1 MPTNTIPRARP
12 RDADA
17 GLDVEHEG
25 TADVDFVDAQDP
37 LPGNAPRRVRG
48 SRGVS
53 GPRQPPPS
61 PVESVERR
69 KVLLHLLEN
78 RVSRDEQRTVM
89 SARFAMKPGAVDRL
103 RGILEAEL
111 LDSDRELLPLT
122 RAKQVGRLHAHI
134 QGARRDKSWNAVAAL
149 ERTLAQVQG
158 TLEPVQVQV
167 SVEAT
172 VRDAVGAV
180 LSGLSRPQLEALLT
194 TGELVPELG
203 PMPGRPTH

>member
-1 MPTNTIPRARP
+1 
-12 RDADA
+12 
-17 GLDVEHEG
+17 
-25 TADVDFVDAQDP
+25 
-37 LPGNAPRRVRG
+37 
-48 SRGVS
+48 VS

-61 PVESVERR
+61 QVESVERR

-78 RVSRDEQRTVM
+78 RVSVDEQRAVCA
-89 SARFAMKPGAVDRL
+89 ARFAMKPAQVDRL
-103 RGILEAEL
+103 RKLLEAEL
-111 LDSDRELLPLT
+111 LESDRELLPLT

-158 TLEPVQVQV
+158 TLEPVQVNV

-180 LSGLSRPQLEALLT
+180 LAGLSRPQLECLLT

-203 PMPGRPTH
+203 PAPTRPTH